1 MVSRSTLASMTE
13 RAEEALSPELYVP
26 WTELTGGEIAAFEN
40 ALNYARDESDMQFFI
55 KNNPRI
61 LIQHFAVGRGAW
73 VKPKQRLGS
82 EYETDFLIALQGS
95 GGLIWYAVELERPQ
109 AILFTQ
115 KGDPS
120 AALTHALRQISDWR
134 EWLSR
139 NRGYAAQSRE
149 QEGLGLIDIH
159 PELDGLIIMGRGVD
173 LDTRMTARRRRLA
186 RDYRVEI
193 ETYDWLLSEARE
205 RFESRQTDLARAAN
219 DIKTWQELL
228 SISYGEVPGP
238 VWSTYISNI
247 DQTKYSKADNYTFA
261 DVTDDIPSKFDGFIA
276 EVERIVKESNA
287 RLNYQSYDKTG
298 DYLSLVPSGFITR
311 AQLDR
316 IEKAGKYLPVQ
327 YLLQALVYPT

>member
-1 MVSRSTLASMTE
+1 MTE
-13 RAEEALSPELYVP
+13 RAEEALSPDLFVP
-26 WTELTGGEIAAFEN
+26 WTELTGSEIAAFEN
-40 ALNYARDESDMQFFI
+40 ALNYARDESDMQLFI
-55 KNNPRI
+55 EANPRI

-82 EYETDFLIALQGS
+82 EYETDFLIAQQGS

-109 AILFTQ
+109 AILFTK

-120 AALTHALRQISDWR
+120 AALTHALRQINDWR

-159 PELDGLIIMGRGVD
+159 PELDGLIIMGRGAD
-173 LDTRMTARRRRLA
+173 IDTRTTARRRRLA

-228 SISYGEVPGP
+228 SISDGEVPGP
-238 VWSTYISNI
+238 VWSTYVSNI
-247 DQTKYSKADNYTFA
+247 DRAKYPKTGKYLFA
-261 DVTDDIPSKFDGFIA
+261 DLTDDIPSKFDGFIA
-276 EVERIVKESNA
+276 KVEQILRESNA
-287 RLNYQSYDKTG
+287 RLKYLSYDKTG
-298 DYLSLVPSGFITR
+298 DYLSLTPSGFITR

-316 IEKAGKYLPVQ
+316 IEQAGKYLPVQ
-327 YLLQALVYPT
+327 YLLQTLFYPT

>member
-1 MVSRSTLASMTE
+1 MTE
-13 RAEEALSPELYVP
+13 HTEKSLSPDLFVP
-26 WTELTGGEIAAFEN
+26 WTELTGREIAVFEN
-40 ALNYARDESDMQFFI
+40 ALNYARDESDMQRLI
-55 KNNPRI
+55 EANPRI

-73 VKPKQRLGS
+73 FKPKQRLGS
-82 EYETDFLIALQGS
+82 EYEADFLIAQQGS

-109 AILFTQ
+109 AMLFTK

-134 EWLSR
+134 EWLSQ
-139 NRGYAAQSRE
+139 NRGYAARSRE
-149 QEGLGLIDIH
+149 QDGLGLIDIH
-159 PELDGLIIMGRGVD
+159 PELDGLIIMGRGAD
-173 LDTRMTARRRRLA
+173 IDTRMTARRRRLA

-228 SISYGEVPGP
+228 SIADGEVPGP
-238 VWSTYISNI
+238 VWSTYVSNI
-247 DQTKYSKADNYTFA
+247 DRTKYSKTGKYFFA
-261 DVTDDIPSKFDGFIA
+261 DTTDEIPSKFNDF
-276 EVERIVKESNA
+276 IVKVELILRESNA
-287 RLNYQSYDKTG
+287 RLKHRSYDKMG
-298 DYLSLVPSGFITR
+298 DYLSLIPSGFITR

-316 IEKAGKYLPVQ
+316 IEQAGKYLPVQ

>member
-1 MVSRSTLASMTE
+1 MQLFI
-13 RAEEALSPELYVP
+13 EA
-26 WTELTGGEIAAFEN
+26 
-40 ALNYARDESDMQFFI
+40 
-55 KNNPRI
+55 NPRI

-82 EYETDFLIALQGS
+82 EYEADFLIAQQGS

-109 AILFTQ
+109 AILFTK

-120 AALTHALRQISDWR
+120 AALTHALRQINDWR

-149 QEGLGLIDIH
+149 KEGLGLIDIH
-159 PELDGLIIMGRGVD
+159 PELDGLIIMGRGAD
-173 LDTRMTARRRRLA
+173 IDTRTTARRRRLA

-228 SISYGEVPGP
+228 SVSDGEVPGP
-238 VWSTYISNI
+238 VWSTYVSNI
-247 DQTKYSKADNYTFA
+247 DRTKYPKTGKYLFA
-261 DVTDDIPSKFDGFIA
+261 DLTDDIPSKFDGFIA
-276 EVERIVKESNA
+276 KVEQILRESNA
-287 RLNYQSYDKTG
+287 RLKYLSYDKTG
-298 DYLSLVPSGFITR
+298 DYLSLTPSGFITR

-316 IEKAGKYLPVQ
+316 IEQAGKYLPVQ
-327 YLLQALVYPT
+327 YLLQTLVYPT